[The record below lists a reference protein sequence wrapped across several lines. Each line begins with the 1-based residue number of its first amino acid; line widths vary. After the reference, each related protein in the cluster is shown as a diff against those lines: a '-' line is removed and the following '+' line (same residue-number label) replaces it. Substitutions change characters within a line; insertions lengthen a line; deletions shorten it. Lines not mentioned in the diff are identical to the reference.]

1 MGYFHRFLIF
11 GLLAELL
18 TIEKSKNISGHFLLF
33 FVFIPSDHLAGSK
46 LTMLSKLS
54 KTHHSIRVVIRVSK
68 DTLLSLNGSITVT
81 LVIKIYL
88 EINYLIIINNATIQI
103 QQSSFLHGEFAPR

>member
-18 TIEKSKNISGHFLLF
+18 PIQISKNISGHFLLF
-33 FVFIPSDHLAGSK
+33 FDFIPPQPPSGEQ
-46 LTMLSKLS
+46 
-54 KTHHSIRVVIRVSK
+54 THHVIKVIKDPSK
-68 DTLLSLNGSITVT
+68 DTLLTLNCSITVT

-88 EINYLIIINNATIQI
+88 EINYLIIINNATIQS
-103 QQSSFLHGEFAPR
+103 QQSSF